1 MRWIVPVL
9 AAVLAGAC
17 GGPKVPAHSGYKSD
31 KSEPWKKAKA
41 LAWNDKM
48 EAKADDD
55 LSYAEMRRA
64 KWYVVNLPRPGQME
78 VRLEV
83 TPGGETPTEDFDL
96 AMEIMDEG
104 YRVISKA
111 DSEDEDAG
119 ETTKN
124 KTLFDLQPGRYYI
137 HLYLE
142 GRLDAADFALKLAY
156 KPTGEVVVASDF
168 PAQVAFLGPLPVV
181 LATDDAPVGYHK
193 TAPVVVQQTTKG
205 HRPTGPKA
213 PPIPVAPPTKA
224 LSGRIVGVAVQGG
237 STLVTIAVGTDA
249 GAQNGMRAHV
259 KGLGGTY
266 ELASCGPRTC
276 KATVGATV
284 DQIKAGGSTVT
295 IGP

>member
-17 GGPKVPAHSGYKSD
+17 GGPKVPAHSGYRSD

-48 EAKADDD
+48 EAKSDDD
-55 LSYAEMRRA
+55 LSYAEFRRA
-64 KWYVVNLPRPGQME
+64 KWYVVNLPRPGQVD
-78 VRLEV
+78 VRLEI
-83 TPGGETPTEDFDL
+83 TPGGETPAEDFDL

-104 YRVISKA
+104 YRVISKS

-119 ETTKN
+119 ETTKS

-142 GRLDAADFALKLAY
+142 GRRDAADFALKLVY
-156 KPTGEVVVASDF
+156 RPTGEVVVASDF
-168 PAQVAFLGPLPVV
+168 PAQVAFLNPMPVV
-181 LATDDAPVGYHK
+181 PASDDAPDGYRK
-193 TAPVVVQQTTKG
+193 AAPTVVQQTTKG
-205 HRPTGPKA
+205 HRSTGGHS
-213 PPIPVAPPTKA
+213 PPPPPPPPTKA
-224 LSGRIVGVAVQGG
+224 LAGRIVGVAVQGG
-237 STLVTIAVGTDA
+237 ATLITIAVGTDA
-249 GAQNGMRAHV
+249 GAQSGMHARV
-259 KGLGGTY
+259 KGLGGSY
-266 ELASCGPRTC
+266 ELSSCGPRTC